1 MRLRRSKFTSFKMV
15 IPWGYVEKI
24 IPENHWLLGKKKL
37 KSDERFKIPS
47 NKNYMTDKRLSGT

>member
-1 MRLRRSKFTSFKMV
+1 MV

-24 IPENHWLLGKKKL
+24 IPENHWLLGEKKL